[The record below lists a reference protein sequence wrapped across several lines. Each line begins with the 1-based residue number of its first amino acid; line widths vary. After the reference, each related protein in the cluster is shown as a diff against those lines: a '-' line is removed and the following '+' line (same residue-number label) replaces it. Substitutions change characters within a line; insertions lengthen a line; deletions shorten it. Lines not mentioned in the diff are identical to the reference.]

1 MCNLTTVNV
10 AAFVEN
16 GKLDIDGLLEAQ
28 SLSARAGYRM
38 TCIELELSRWNGVQ
52 LRDRLIGCSLTGW
65 QDAVNAL
72 NYSTNE
78 EKKLLRLLR
87 LTAHKAAKDYAKAL
101 GQKEPLLITTIKPEG
116 TLSQLPIVSSG
127 IHFSHSP
134 FYIRRIRVNAKD
146 PVIKV
151 CEELGFDIS
160 PENGQSMENCKTKV
174 ISFPVKAPAGK
185 TKYDVSAVEQLE
197 IYKMFME
204 EYVDH
209 NASITVHVRDNE
221 WDSVEQWMWDNWDDV
236 VGISFLSLDSHFY
249 EQAPYET
256 IDEITYNR
264 MVAEMP
270 NFVPSLIKKYEAKE
284 TETDIEEDPAC
295 ASGACP
301 IR

>member
-10 AAFVEN
+10 FAFVEDGELN
-16 GKLDIDGLLEAQ
+16 LAGLLEAQ
-28 SLSARAGYRM
+28 RLSARAGYRM
-38 TCIELELSRWNGVQ
+38 TCIELELPKWNSVQ

-65 QDAVNAL
+65 QDAINAL
-72 NYSTNE
+72 GYSR
-78 EKKLLRLLR
+78 EKERELLNLLREV
-87 LTAHKAAKDYAKAL
+87 AHTSAKEYAKAL
-101 GQKEPLLITTIKPEG
+101 GLNEPLLITTLKPEG
-116 TLSQLPIVSSG
+116 SLSQLPIVSSG
-127 IHFSHSP
+127 VHFSHSP

-151 CEELGFDIS
+151 CEELGFDIK
-160 PENGQSMENCKTKV
+160 PENGQTVENCRTKV

-221 WDSVEQWMWDNWDDV
+221 WDLVEQWMWDNWDSV
-236 VGISFLSLDSHFY
+236 VGISFLSLDNHFY

-256 IDEITYNR
+256 IDEQTYNR
-264 MVAEMP
+264 MVAETP
-270 NFVPSLIKKYEAKE
+270 NFIPSLLKKYEEKEVE
-284 TETDIEEDPAC
+284 TEVGEDPSC
-295 ASGACP
+295 SSGACP